1 MFELISVTR
10 DELDI
15 CESFY
20 PTKKEAINAM
30 VADIIILTGYETL
43 EEIIEAAD
51 AGECGF
57 SDDEAWAET
66 NQCGTGQWKIVEVP
80 EAKTIKVNTPAG
92 VIVAEVKGSVDDYPG
107 IWIFNDDSKPF
118 NMMAAVEYSTPD
130 ERFQIEGYQTGTD
143 EPRVMIDYETGDDL
157 L

>member
-1 MFELISVTR
+1 MFQLISVTR
-10 DELDI
+10 LELDI
-15 CESFY
+15 TESY
-20 PTKKEAINAM
+20 HKTKQEAIDAM
-30 VADIIILTGYETL
+30 VKDMIISTPYESL
-43 EEIIEAAD
+43 DEIIEAAD
-51 AGECGF
+51 TGECGF

-66 NQCGTGQWKIVEVP
+66 NQCGTGQWKIIEVP

-107 IWIFNDDSKPF
+107 IWIFKDDNKPF
-118 NMMAAVEYSTPD
+118 NMMAAVEYNTPD
-130 ERFQIEGYQTGTD
+130 ERFQIEGYQTGMD

>member
-1 MFELISVTR
+1 MYELIFVNR
-10 DELDI
+10 NVLDI
-15 CESFY
+15 CEIFY
-20 PTKKEAINAM
+20 PTKKEAIDAM
-30 VADIIILTGYETL
+30 VADIILLTGYKTL
-43 EEIIEAAD
+43 EEIIDAAN

-66 NQCGTGQWKIVEVP
+66 SQCGTRQWKIVEVP

-92 VIVAEVKGSVDDYPG
+92 VIVAEVKGSVNDYPG
-107 IWIFNDDSKPF
+107 IWIFKDDNKPF

-130 ERFQIEGYQTGTD
+130 ERFQIEGYQTGMD
-143 EPRVMIDYETGDDL
+143 EPRVMIDYETGNDL